1 MSEKLK
7 NQSKIAM
14 KKLFEFTLSKTVKE
28 KVKKT
33 SKNDKGESVTTET
46 EVEKDVQQQ
55 VFLRK
60 PNRSL
65 YDEAELFYGVKL
77 SEGIKAGLL
86 TRALLAKRFS
96 NDGGVLSEDEKGR
109 YADLYLK
116 LYESQLDIDR
126 LSGLA
131 GADKSNE
138 NTETLDNLMRESADI
153 RRELTDFE
161 MAQSSLFEQTAENR
175 ARNKTILWW
184 MLSLSYLENEEGK
197 SEIVFSGDSYE
208 EKLAAYDELEES
220 EEEFDVE
227 LLKKLVYYVSFWYV
241 GKINTQE
248 EFERLVAENAG
259 IEQAVGEAVQKE
271 MVEEELKEEEEALK
285 KELDAKADTEDKNP
299 QEKSEKAEKKTE
311 GKGNAGGGKPKE
323 QS

>member
-1 MSEKLK
+1 MLGKPE
-7 NQSKIAM
+7 NQPKIAM
-14 KKLFEFTLSKTVKE
+14 KKLFEFTLSKTAKETVKE
-28 KVKKT
+28 T
-33 SKNDKGESVTTET
+33 SKNEKGESVVTET
-46 EVEKDVQQQ
+46 EVEKTKMQQ

-126 LSGLA
+126 LNGLA
-131 GADKSNE
+131 GGEKTDKSS
-138 NTETLDNLMRESADI
+138 ETLDSLMRESADI

-184 MLSLSYLENEEGK
+184 MLSLSYLEDEDGK
-197 SEIVFSGDSYE
+197 SEIVFSGDSFE
-208 EKLAAYDELEES
+208 EKLDAYDELEDS
-220 EEEFDVE
+220 DEEFDVE
-227 LLKKLVYYVSFWYV
+227 LLRKLVYYVSFWYV

-248 EFERLVAENAG
+248 EFEKLVSENAG
-259 IEQAVGEAVQKE
+259 IEQAVGEAVHKE
-271 MVEEELKEEEEALK
+271 MIEEELKGEEETQE
-285 KELDAKADTEDKNP
+285 EESDAKADTKDKSP
-299 QEKSEKAEKKTE
+299 QKEGKKAEKKTE
-311 GKGNAGGGKPKE
+311 AKGDAGGGDPKE